1 MSHNLLRA
9 VFISVSITLLLML
22 SQLSCASQKSDIIQ
36 NKAKTNINIG
46 IYAPFSDKS
55 AFIGRNILAAME
67 MARDQLN
74 SANISYSFYTLDEM
88 PDNRRALRTLQK
100 FINAHQINILLTEGS
115 VSGLLAAP
123 LAKQNNILHFSMAT
137 DPAIADGENN
147 FLAWNPVSEQ
157 AAVLVKELKRHQV
170 GQLGIISSDNPSSAL
185 FTQNVIQQ
193 VQGNSPIKIAAYEQ
207 FKPGTKDF
215 AGLIDKMKQ
224 KSSDFYFIMA
234 TPEEI
239 GLIKSQMV
247 AAHVNK
253 PITTIIERVTP
264 KVMEVFDGQ
273 WYVDNHEMKPEFVK
287 QFQEAYMNYP
297 VTEAGY
303 AYDVFHILHKSL
315 MLSMKNNPGFS
326 RKEVANQIH
335 IFAAGTG
342 VMGTINFDK
351 HGVLYTQSEIKQVK
365 NGQVLTA

>member
-1 MSHNLLRA
+1 MLHSLLKAVCVSASLGLSLMSDSSL
-9 VFISVSITLLLML
+9 
-22 SQLSCASQKSDIIQ
+22 ASTPASLIK
-36 NKAKTNINIG
+36 NTTKTTINVG

-74 SANISYSFYTLDEM
+74 SADIEYSFYTLDEL
-88 PDNRRALRTLQK
+88 PDNKTTARTLQK
-100 FINAHQINILLTEGS
+100 FIDAHHINVLLTEGS
-115 VSGLLAAP
+115 TSGLVAAP
-123 LAKQNNILHFSMAT
+123 LAKQSNILHFSMAT
-137 DPAIADGENN
+137 DPAIADGTNN

-157 AAVLVKELKRHQV
+157 ASVLVEELKRNKVQ
-170 GQLGIISSDNPSSAL
+170 QLAIISSDNPSSAL

-193 VQGNSPIKIAAYEQ
+193 VQGNSPIKIAAHEQ
-207 FKPGTKDF
+207 FKSGSKDF
-215 AGLIDKMKQ
+215 STLVHKIKRKN
-224 KSSDFYFIMA
+224 SDFYFIMA

-239 GLIKSQMV
+239 GLIKSQMTN
-247 AAHVNK
+247 ANIDK

-273 WYVDNHEMKPEFVK
+273 WYVDNHEMNPQFVK

-303 AYDVFHILHKSL
+303 AYDVFHILHKSVV
-315 MLSMKNNPGFS
+315 LSMKSNPTFS
-326 RKEVANQIH
+326 RQEVANQIH
-335 IFAAGTG
+335 ILAGGTG

-351 HGVLYTQSEIKQVK
+351 HGVLYTKSEIKQVK
-365 NGQVLTA
+365 NGQVLTG